1 MAKMSVRFIVG
12 LNGDR
17 VQVKISEGD
26 KCIFEE
32 DYSYGY
38 NASYNR
44 MFAEIAAKDHE
55 DAIKYGW
62 RSIYPLKPFIGD
74 ILKDL
79 IETHYIGNDDIEYSG
94 YYVLAGR
101 EATPEEVQK
110 KVDAIADEV

>member
-17 VQVKISEGD
+17 VQVKISEDD
-26 KCIFEE
+26 KCIFQE

-62 RSIYPLKPFIGD
+62 RSIYSLKPF
-74 ILKDL
+74 KKKKKKEL
-79 IETHYIGNDDIEYSG
+79 IETYYIGNDDIEYSG